1 MGRGEGQ
8 GGEQRSREGRRCS
21 CIISGMYATAHTIS
35 LTRGNQL
42 DVGPEIRQSWLTLE
56 FHLAVQ
62 RWSSG
67 GGGKWMDAQQD
78 TRIMKAAQPTHNVT
92 GQSLSTC
99 LYCICHSQ
107 NIFREFFPLLYCTI
121 FIYWGQSY
129 AREYFPAKIPIL
141 GLS

>member
-56 FHLAVQ
+56 FHLAVR
-62 RWSSG
+62 RWSS
-67 GGGKWMDAQQD
+67 GGKWMDAQQD
-78 TRIMKAAQPTHNVT
+78 TRIMKAAQPTHNVI

-107 NIFREFFPLLYCTI
+107 NIFSVNFFLYYIVLSLYIGGKVMHVNI
-121 FIYWGQSY
+121 FPRKFQ
-129 AREYFPAKIPIL
+129 F
-141 GLS
+141 